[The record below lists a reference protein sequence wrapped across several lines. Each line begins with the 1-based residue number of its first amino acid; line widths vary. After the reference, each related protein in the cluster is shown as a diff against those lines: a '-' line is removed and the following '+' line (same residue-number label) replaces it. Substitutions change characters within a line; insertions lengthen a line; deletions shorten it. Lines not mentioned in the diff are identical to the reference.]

1 MSKAREFSESL
12 RSMVGEV
19 IALIKEQPQK
29 TIHKDALLAKLDSID
44 GDLALFGGGFIRT
57 RNETWEQAQERGK
70 KISARFQKKREE
82 YPLVFSL
89 RNGDK
94 YVVKGWEN
102 ICKESGLSE
111 ITIRQRLTPS
121 SKIPPS
127 FVDADGDLITISR
140 PK

>member
-19 IALIKEQPQK
+19 IALVKEQPQK
-29 TIHKDALLAKLDSID
+29 TIHKAALLAKLDNID
-44 GDLALFGGGFIRT
+44 GDLALFGSGFIRT
-57 RNETWEQAQERGK
+57 RNETLEQAQERGK
-70 KISARFQKKREE
+70 KISARFQKNREE
-82 YPLVFSL
+82 YSLVFSL

-94 YVVKGWEN
+94 YIVKGWEN

-127 FVDADGDLITISR
+127 FVDENGELITISR